1 MSGVSFAVGQR
12 LTAAALQD
20 AFDFITPQTY
30 VKPAVE
36 SRQSTTTY
44 AIDGDLKLIPLE
56 VGQYEIELVGFFTE
70 TSGGTPTQKIKTQ
83 WRFTGTWNTPIRACI
98 GPATDNTDAPNS
110 VSDSTISGFVA
121 DSQDAVYHTS
131 NSGSYSVF
139 REVVRNCTVTAAGNL
154 ALYWAP
160 AANVAANT
168 NLQAGTSFTVR
179 RIS

>member
-1 MSGVSFAVGQR
+1 MAVSFAVGQR

-36 SRQSTTTY
+36 SRNTLTTLT
-44 AIDGDLKLIPLE
+44 IDDDLQLIPLV
-56 VGQYEIELVGFFTE
+56 VGQYEIELVGFWTQT
-70 TSGGTPTQKIKTQ
+70 TSNTQKIKTQ
-83 WRFTGTWNTPIRACI
+83 WKFTGTWNTPIRACS
-98 GPATDNTDAPNS
+98 GAGSAQTGNPAT
-110 VSDSTISGFVA
+110 VSEATFSGYVS
-121 DSQDAVYHTS
+121 DSQDAVYNQAAGGTY
-131 NSGSYSVF
+131 GIF

-154 ALYWAP
+154 ALYWAQSVSSG
-160 AANVAANT
+160 NNT